1 MQGGRTACQ
10 PDPTTHH
17 QHNFEHQNQHPR
29 IAGDDAVCP
38 NPAKPIQPILMMQN
52 KYALPLDAPALSM
65 LHIAFSA
72 TRRTEAET
80 YNPIIKMATLVS
92 GRPQHN
98 FLIPYGYKRSSCL
111 FPKGYYIQQATR
123 QGVAHKRQVFSRAC
137 GRPTIRS
144 DPRDGKSVITPTA

>member
-1 MQGGRTACQ
+1 L
-10 PDPTTHH
+10 PDRLARHKSVLLH
-17 QHNFEHQNQHPR
+17 
-29 IAGDDAVCP
+29 
-38 NPAKPIQPILMMQN
+38 
-52 KYALPLDAPALSM
+52 DAPCASV

-144 DPRDGKSVITPTA
+144 DPRDGKSDIAPTA